1 LIKKLN
7 KVQRI
12 EVDTEDHS
20 VINIRFEVSV
30 TPGKIVIEAENVRKT
45 YGDHVVLENVNLLI
59 ERGAKIAFVGQN
71 GQGKTTLAKI
81 IVNEIPYDGNLNL
94 GHNVDLGYFAQN
106 QSDYLDG
113 ELTIL
118 ETMEMAANDHNR
130 PKVRDMLGSFLF
142 RGDDV
147 EKKVKVLSGGEK
159 NRLALCKLLLH
170 PLNVLVMDEPTNHLD
185 IVSKNVLKQALQNF
199 DGTLIVVSHDR
210 DFLQGLTQ
218 KVYAFKDRKI
228 KEYLGDINY
237 FLEQH
242 NLENLRE
249 IEKKTQQIQ
258 SNYGQKN
265 TNKRSDEKKRKQQQ
279 NKLKKL
285 EDQISKLEK
294 DIARDNKII
303 AENYDKVAE
312 DQDFFKKYQLK
323 KDKVEELMFVWE
335 ELHESL

>member
-1 LIKKLN
+1 
-7 KVQRI
+7 
-12 EVDTEDHS
+12 
-20 VINIRFEVSV
+20 
-30 TPGKIVIEAENVRKT
+30 
-45 YGDHVVLENVNLLI
+45 VVLENVNLLI

-81 IVNEIPYDGNLNL
+81 IVDEIPYVGNLQL

-130 PKVRDMLGSFLF
+130 PKVRDMLGAFLF

-159 NRLALCKLLLH
+159 NRLALCKMLLH

-199 DGTLIVVSHDR
+199 EGTLIVVSHDR

-242 NLENLRE
+242 DLENLRE
-249 IEKKTQQIQ
+249 IEKRTAVVQENSREK
-258 SNYGQKN
+258 GAG
-265 TNKRSDEKKRKQQQ
+265 KRGEEKRRKQLQ
-279 NKLKKL
+279 NKLKKI

-294 DIARDNKII
+294 EIAKDDKII
-303 AENYDKVAE
+303 AENFDKIAE

-323 KDKVEELMFVWE
+323 KDKVDELMFVWE
-335 ELHESL
+335 ELHESI